1 MQDGDW
7 MNDQFLLAHER
18 AGLRKRSGRY
28 AWRRTYISESLMAG
42 VNEFWLCKQ
51 SGHDIATMRRHYAEW
66 IQENKEAD
74 LRNMAILKS
83 KNEEQS
89 QKRHTNGTQIDDPKN

>member
-1 MQDGDW
+1 M
-7 MNDQFLLAHER
+7 
-18 AGLRKRSGRY
+18 
-28 AWRRTYISESLMAG
+28 
-42 VNEFWLCKQ
+42 CKQ

-74 LRNMAILKS
+74 LRNMAILKA

-89 QKRHTNGTQIDDPKN
+89 KKLGTNLGQSLGTITLFPNQSLDSI

>member
-1 MQDGDW
+1 
-7 MNDQFLLAHER
+7 
-18 AGLRKRSGRY
+18 
-28 AWRRTYISESLMAG
+28 MAG

-89 QKRHTNGTQIDDPKN
+89 KKLRPNYAQSDDPEK

>member
-1 MQDGDW
+1 M
-7 MNDQFLLAHER
+7 
-18 AGLRKRSGRY
+18 AGVRKQSGRY

-74 LRNMAILKS
+74 LRNMAILKV
-83 KNEEQS
+83 KNDEQS
-89 QKRHTNGTQIDDPKN
+89 EKGRTKGAQSDDPKT

>member
-1 MQDGDW
+1 
-7 MNDQFLLAHER
+7 
-18 AGLRKRSGRY
+18 
-28 AWRRTYISESLMAG
+28 
-42 VNEFWLCKQ
+42 
-51 SGHDIATMRRHYAEW
+51 MRRHYAEW

-89 QKRHTNGTQIDDPKN
+89 QKLGTNLGQSEDSEN